1 MTFCKFVHGK
11 EVQHK
16 HYLHDIFNHL
26 LLGVDFI
33 TTDSLVN
40 DGILDQYSRLPILL
54 NDYDKFFELMDCYNE
69 DNILLSIYEKL
80 AKCLN
85 TEVYGH
91 LEEISYYYLNKHLN
105 TCIYGNKKVGEH

>member
-1 MTFCKFVHGK
+1 
-11 EVQHK
+11 
-16 HYLHDIFNHL
+16 
-26 LLGVDFI
+26 
-33 TTDSLVN
+33 
-40 DGILDQYSRLPILL
+40 
-54 NDYDKFFELMDCYNE
+54 MDCYNE